1 MARACAV
8 TENLIRIALSV
19 VNVKAAALHYETL
32 VASHQLTGS
41 DVGEFSHGRKQFS
54 AILRCANLWIN
65 RETAKFLSSPLPS
78 TKLPPHFY
86 VSSDKST
93 PSRITNHAIMICLMV
108 DGKRCAIPVNAPEVY
123 TKSDDDG
130 DVSGADA
137 KELATNL
144 YKELENAYSSI
155 SKEMMNGSYQ
165 GTVCNGAYQA
175 AEFEATLRE
184 LCEQEDSGDFFVV
197 LWDPPHCIDLAL
209 KDVFEGK
216 KGVSKEFFDRLVQRS
231 SIIHRLFQRGKML
244 SHAVEIAKNDDDLL
258 LRLTSR
264 SCATQFSASQYT
276 EFRKLIDSLPLFI
289 QTFRAFNYTETRE
302 FQIAGKDFVL
312 DLCAVCDVMRPYIEF
327 SVALQGLSVPCWK
340 VSVWWDRLRNH
351 VKQIEDNFSL
361 NHVSP
366 HLPLLGK
373 YADEI
378 IHDVFRKTK
387 LVQGWRLLSSE
398 TRRVGNT
405 LEVFDNWEAREPSD
419 VENDVKIFMADL
431 RLSFEARVASA
442 CKPIVNILT
451 CFDLDIIIR
460 LLCGERLQ
468 NGRIKLTGGEGPLA
482 AYGAQNFSIFF
493 GYVCSLPHIKRLSK
507 EEGYEESLFQP
518 ALAHTVFY
526 KFKTALKQYLW
537 REDPV
542 EHLVSWFNLPPNEI
556 YACLEKFEIAKDTT
570 TDFSFKTAFCLNTKN
585 STKPIIAS
593 LDEDAVLKS
602 VFTDETLYNAIG
614 LEACACLDIALAK
627 GGTEAIV
634 ESYYSVMKSQTMSGG
649 QHNDTLGLR
658 YDNYTRVFFC
668 VYLMFI

>member
-1 MARACAV
+1 
-8 TENLIRIALSV
+8 
-19 VNVKAAALHYETL
+19 
-32 VASHQLTGS
+32 
-41 DVGEFSHGRKQFS
+41 
-54 AILRCANLWIN
+54 
-65 RETAKFLSSPLPS
+65 
-78 TKLPPHFY
+78 
-86 VSSDKST
+86 
-93 PSRITNHAIMICLMV
+93 
-108 DGKRCAIPVNAPEVY
+108 
-123 TKSDDDG
+123 
-130 DVSGADA
+130 
-137 KELATNL
+137 
-144 YKELENAYSSI
+144 
-155 SKEMMNGSYQ
+155 
-165 GTVCNGAYQA
+165 
-175 AEFEATLRE
+175 
-184 LCEQEDSGDFFVV
+184 
-197 LWDPPHCIDLAL
+197 
-209 KDVFEGK
+209 
-216 KGVSKEFFDRLVQRS
+216 
-231 SIIHRLFQRGKML
+231 
-244 SHAVEIAKNDDDLL
+244 
-258 LRLTSR
+258 
-264 SCATQFSASQYT
+264 
-276 EFRKLIDSLPLFI
+276 
-289 QTFRAFNYTETRE
+289 
-302 FQIAGKDFVL
+302 
-312 DLCAVCDVMRPYIEF
+312 
-327 SVALQGLSVPCWK
+327 
-340 VSVWWDRLRNH
+340 

-451 CFDLDIIIR
+451 CFDLDIMIG

-493 GYVCSLPHIKRLSK
+493 GYVCSLPHIKRLRK

-526 KFKTALKQYLW
+526 KFKTGLKQYLW

-556 YACLEKFEIAKDTT
+556 YACLEKFEITKDTT

-614 LEACACLDIALAK
+614 LEACACLDIALDK

-649 QHNDTLGLR
+649 QNNDTLGLR